1 MEPIDPKV
9 DPSLPDTGMKAE
21 DFLTS
26 SEFLRRLANSLVRKD
41 DVVVL
46 VPDVSIRLRV
56 IADTIE
62 FAEHIVKEKHGTDRS
77 KSRPKSPA

>member
-1 MEPIDPKV
+1 MEPVK
-9 DPSLPDTGMKAE
+9 PDAGMNQN

-26 SEFLRRLANSLVRKD
+26 SNFLRRLANSLAMKQ
-41 DVVVL
+41 DVLVL

-62 FAEHIVKEKHGTDRS
+62 LAEHIVKEQHGTSRS
-77 KSRPKSPA
+77 KSRPEPAA